1 MDAFMRFLRLLNKY
15 VYTGLAYFTMLEFV
29 YRLYE
34 TVKYVDGLSVRSSS
48 TSSRATDVRRVRLA
62 RLGLASGMFVGVGL
76 GAPLMIFWRWLD
88 LVHVTKQEYA
98 MIIIPIQ
105 LTIGIALASAIQV
118 ASEKKA
124 GLSHEEE
131 LFEKDPKGELTL
143 EGMRQALSFIANS
156 KIDMRVLRDIAM
168 GKDDN
173 KTEEKKSEKDGQK
186 GDDKN
191 IKTPSGGLNDEKAP
205 LL

>member
-1 MDAFMRFLRLLNKY
+1 MRFLRLLNKY
-15 VYTGLAYFTMLEFV
+15 VYTGLAYFTVLEFI

-48 TSSRATDVRRVRLA
+48 SSSRATDVRKVRLA
-62 RLGLASGMFVGVGL
+62 RLGLAFGMLVGVGL

-98 MIIIPIQ
+98 MIIIPTQ
-105 LTIGIALASAIQV
+105 LTIGIALASALQV
-118 ASEKKA
+118 ACEKKT
-124 GLSHEEE
+124 GQSHEEE
-131 LFEKDPKGELTL
+131 LFQKDPKGELML

-156 KIDMRVLRDIAM
+156 KIDMRVLRDIAV
-168 GKDDN
+168 GKDDK

-186 GDDKN
+186 GDDTV
-191 IKTPSGGLNDEKAP
+191 IKSPSGGFNDEKAP